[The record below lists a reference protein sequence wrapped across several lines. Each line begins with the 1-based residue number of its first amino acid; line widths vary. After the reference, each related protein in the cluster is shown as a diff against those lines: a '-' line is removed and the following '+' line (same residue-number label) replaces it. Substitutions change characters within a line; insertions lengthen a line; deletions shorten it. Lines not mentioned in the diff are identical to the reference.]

1 MLIIGATLALLA
13 MLLLLMW
20 TLRGRQVSSISEPHL
35 HRVDTVAFR
44 NLLSEAED
52 QYLRVSLSSAQYRTV
67 RRARL
72 RASQE
77 YLLWIAEDCAVLLA
91 AVRGNTVQASGEAA
105 AIAQNA
111 VRLRVI
117 TLAFWS
123 LLWVE
128 YLTPGLRVRP
138 FRALRRYEEF
148 WRSAEQY
155 LRSQHS
161 HAAISIR

>member
-1 MLIIGATLALLA
+1 MLIIGATLALIT
-13 MLLLLMW
+13 MLMVLMW
-20 TLRGRQVSSISEPHL
+20 TVRGRQVSSLSEPHL

-52 QYLRVSLSSAQYRTV
+52 KYLRVSLSSAQYRTV

-72 RASQE
+72 RAAQE

-91 AVRGNTVQASGEAA
+91 AVRANTLQASGEAE
-105 AIAQNA
+105 AITQNA
-111 VRLRVI
+111 IRLRVI

-128 YLTPGLRVRP
+128 YLTPGLRIRP
-138 FRALRRYEEF
+138 FRALGRYEEF

-161 HAAISIR
+161 QAAISTR